1 MENTITFK
9 PKLWRWLLSR
19 TIPLLIFLIVVKPTS
34 IDFLSFLGILTVLIL
49 LQTVLVFLIRKQFDI
64 VISAENITGVS
75 TEILLRRETFAI
87 SHLDISSLYKQSFV
101 EKVFGLHTLRS
112 VYGDKIIIESFVF
125 GKSTFEEIFKTI
137 QQQYLQSSDKKK
149 QNPLL

>member
-34 IDFLSFLGILTVLIL
+34 IDFLSFLGILTALIL

-87 SHLDISSLYKQSFV
+87 SHLDISFV
-101 EKVFGLHTLRS
+101 EKVFGIHTLRS